1 MTGNQAHSGGEKSWE
16 RGKKDAL
23 GIGGTGLIKAFVTE
37 PDSVE
42 MRHLFSL
49 NVVKHKS
56 HEVEEETISCDFL
69 G

>member
-1 MTGNQAHSGGEKSWE
+1 MEGRRAGREAK
-16 RGKKDAL
+16 RMPL

-56 HEVEEETISCDFL
+56 HEVEEETVSCDFL